1 MRADIIS
8 SLSWMKRQLELS
20 PGEEAQEMAT
30 LTAEVL
36 DYFGDMGISDEAPI
50 AVCYLTIPEAEESEK
65 IDDNTAF
72 VVYLGKTEAD
82 NDLTMIWEPADGL
95 HLQEVYRDKLKGET
109 IIPREKAVSLLKAL
123 RFILP
128 EESEAGAA
136 GA

>member
-1 MRADIIS
+1 MREDILP
-8 SLSWMKRQLELS
+8 SLRWMRKQLELW
-20 PGEEAQEMAT
+20 PGEDCKEMAT
-30 LTAEVL
+30 LTGEL
-36 DYFGDMGISDEAPI
+36 IDYIEDAPI
-50 AVCYLTIPEAEESEK
+50 EMCYLTIPEAEETEK

-109 IIPREKAVSLLKAL
+109 IIPRDKAVSLLKAL

-128 EESEAGAA
+128 EESGAGA
-136 GA
+136 

>member
-1 MRADIIS
+1 MREDILP
-8 SLSWMKRQLELS
+8 SLRWMRRQLELW
-20 PGEEAQEMAT
+20 PGEDCKEMAT
-30 LTAEVL
+30 LTGEL
-36 DYFGDMGISDEAPI
+36 IDFIEDAPI
-50 AVCYLTIPEAEESEK
+50 AMCTLTIPEAEESEK

-136 GA
+136 GAP

>member
-1 MRADIIS
+1 MREDILP
-8 SLSWMKRQLELS
+8 SLRWMRRQLELW
-20 PGEEAQEMAT
+20 PGEDCKEMAS
-30 LTAEVL
+30 LTGEL
-36 DYFGDMGISDEAPI
+36 IDYIEDAPI
-50 AVCYLTIPEAEESEK
+50 AMCYLTIPEAEEASK

-109 IIPREKAVSLLKAL
+109 IIPPDKALTLLKAL
-123 RFILP
+123 SFLLP
-128 EESEAGAA
+128 GEPEAGAA